1 MSDLIVI
8 KFNGAD
14 TAERAL
20 ASVRDVQ
27 GSGALG
33 LNDTAVV
40 SSDAAGNVRV
50 RNEWSSGAE
59 TGAVIGGFV
68 GALVTFLFPPAG
80 AAVGAGFGALIG
92 SKLQTGVEK
101 GFVEDVAESLTPNT
115 SALFLIVKSGSA
127 ADAVV
132 TAFRTFEG
140 TVYQTTLSPDLEDSL
155 RRALSGAI

>member
-8 KFNGAD
+8 KFDGAD

-33 LNDTAVV
+33 LNDTAVI
-40 SSDAAGNVRV
+40 SSDADGNRRV
-50 RNEWSSGAE
+50 KNEWSTGAE
-59 TGAVIGGFV
+59 AGAVVGGFL
-68 GALVTFLFPPAG
+68 GALVTFVFPPAG

-101 GFVEDVAESLTPNT
+101 EFVDDVAKSLAPNT
-115 SALFLIVKSGSA
+115 SALFLVVKSGSA

-132 TAFRTFEG
+132 TAFRPFEG
-140 TVYQTTLSPDLEDSL
+140 TVYQTTLSPDLEESL
-155 RRALSGAI
+155 ERALSGAA